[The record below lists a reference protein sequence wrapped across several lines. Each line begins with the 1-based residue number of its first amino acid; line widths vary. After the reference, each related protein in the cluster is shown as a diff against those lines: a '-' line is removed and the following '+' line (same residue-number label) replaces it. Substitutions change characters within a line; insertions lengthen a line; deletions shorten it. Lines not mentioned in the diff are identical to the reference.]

1 MFFVFLWLCLVR
13 RKAYKIRMN
22 IYSYEVYLKWMD
34 EPTEKERKNEMSR
47 NIMENRKKE
56 APLQLFFLK
65 NDETQNVDVVEVDEI
80 DFEEVKSRLERG
92 ESVFITRKQEQKSDM
107 NFIAYEMV
115 KEPWYLIRS

>member
-1 MFFVFLWLCLVR
+1 
-13 RKAYKIRMN
+13 
-22 IYSYEVYLKWMD
+22 MD

-47 NIMENRKKE
+47 NVMENKKKS
-56 APLQLFFLK
+56 ASLQLFFLK
-65 NDETQNVDVVEVDEI
+65 NDETQNVEVVEVDEI

-107 NFIAYEMV
+107 NFIAYDLA